1 MKLHLPVQLFRAVIA
16 LMAVAMPFNASAEQ
30 KYTVADGQQLTL
42 SGLDE
47 LDLDISGYNGS
58 SLSSKVYGGAI
69 YAKGTGSVTLEHY
82 VSVLFNENYA
92 KSSSSLSNSYAY
104 GGAIYSYSGDITLS
118 GNESVTFSGNY
129 ASSSSSYT
137 RGGAI
142 YSESGSITLS
152 GNECVTFSGNCASGA
167 SKYAYARG
175 GAISSWSGDITLS
188 GNGSVTFSGN
198 YASSSDVA
206 YGGAIYSYSGDITL
220 SGNESVT
227 FSGNY
232 ASSSSSYTRG
242 GAIYSESGSITLSGN
257 ECVTFSGNCASG
269 ASKYAYA
276 RGGAI
281 SSWSGDITLSGN
293 GSVTFSGNYASSSD
307 VAYGGAIYSAEAG
320 AITLSGNESVLFEK
334 NYEKAG
340 QGTEISPY
348 RYRLR
353 SIYVQGDVY
362 LAAKTGGHITFYD
375 SVRQESGGTVSFNAS
390 YEDAEGTEQKAGGDI
405 IFSGKYAKEH
415 LDSIIAADTPEG
427 ELAREATAEEITNSQ
442 TSEFN
447 SVITLY
453 GGRLQVVDGARLKG
467 CGLTVS
473 EGSNA
478 TVLLRNSHM
487 LHSGY
492 DITFHSGTTLAIQGY
507 VTLSAN
513 LTLKDGATLSFNL
526 NSGHADAAAL
536 TLGSSTLNAGKI
548 NLMLN
553 GEEAL
558 SEGLYKVFSITASK
572 FASLDAWT
580 AENISVS
587 GSGYTQSATFDDLV
601 WDNGVLYYK
610 VDRVSW
616 SNKSDDRLWNKD
628 SLNWT
633 RSGTDMKYTDGMV
646 LYFGDEG
653 AGTVSLVGELM
664 PSGAVV
670 NNSEGHD
677 YRWEGSGNLTG
688 DMTLTKQGSGSLIIC
703 TDNSYSGDTTVKGGT
718 LVAEHKNALG
728 SSEVILKGGTLE
740 VAAEGFS
747 NTIRAE
753 GDSTLRVDTGM
764 TLNLAAGIA
773 NTGTLTLQG
782 NFNTDAMSFADI
794 IPATMRDLDGNQ
806 GDSGYAQEAGYTLQ
820 VVDGGS
826 VNTDAATITHK
837 GKLISLSENGVAV
850 IEGAIDYTRYHIGAA
865 HTASAAA
872 IAAKSLAEGSSLQE
886 VTLEENGTLQ
896 ADASVQVK
904 ATGGM
909 IFLTDGTLA
918 GSLENVTTL
927 AGGGDIAV
935 TFEGEN
941 TLVGLNYA
949 ITTALNNSGTLT
961 MSGSFNADAV
971 TPIATESSTRVA
983 LDGTIGD
990 SGFVKSESIL
1000 LQLVT
1005 GGGSVISDAATIT
1018 YKGDIITI
1026 DNHGTAIVGGGI
1038 LYNQYHVGDGHSAS
1052 VTDIIAKAESEG
1064 SLLDNITMEDGGY
1077 LEVDGDATVNA
1088 TGGNIDITADSTL
1101 GGSIK
1106 DTDITTAEGDYKSD
1120 ISADITG
1127 DSSLTINGGDITLS
1141 GDNNYTG
1148 GTVINGGSLTAGD
1161 DTALGSGSV
1170 TVNGGTLDLNDNSIG
1185 NDIILNDGNLTGS
1198 DNYNGNLSIGGDNVS
1213 VEGGYTLGAGK
1224 VLEVATGGTEFGSDL
1239 TLAGGTLLFKGAP
1252 LTVDGEVSF
1261 TEGTTTL
1268 VDLRQWEGE
1277 LTDGLT
1283 LAVLGSDVTGWT
1295 EDCLELIGMNDMSLG
1310 FDAATGTLTLQ
1321 IEGQQPAAETITW
1334 LGAKKTVW
1342 QTGKAGWMNATTGHD
1357 AVFETGA
1364 DVIFTQS
1371 GKVTIAGAVEPGSVI
1386 VAGDKNITFKS
1397 DKKNPGRIVGDTTL
1411 TKRGKGK
1418 LTLNDGNFYSGGTVI
1433 EAGTVV
1439 AGGASAFGRGDI
1451 TISGGTLDLK
1461 SKAVTNDITLSGA
1474 ATIKSGKKYGGVLTL
1489 EGDLLKGSVL
1499 NVAEKAELKS
1509 GTVNGTLRGIGTV
1522 AVTGDVTLDTKGKIT
1537 TNSLDVSGTLHVS
1550 TKGMSMNS
1558 KASAITVEDGGLLA
1572 SAGALKAY
1580 SLEVNGGEVQ
1590 FNTAKATSV
1599 TLGNNLV
1606 LRNGASMNLSGKMTV
1621 GNLSMEN
1628 ASLALFDPSGKNKA
1642 MGLTAK
1648 GALTLTGSSLM
1659 LNGKL
1664 TAKDLTLTDS
1674 YIKLTSTKVQTITA
1688 KNSLTLSGDNTII
1701 FDFDAAN
1708 GKKYK
1713 LFSFKAFTNKGA
1725 DLYELLGWENN
1736 GSYTLTENAKD
1747 ITLTVLDSLAWES
1760 YMDELATGQKAVS
1773 AADDAVAEEETA
1785 EELLTAPQP
1794 VAAAAVDP
1802 LLRKA
1807 ADTLVQSTWGT
1818 VNASR
1823 AFGDTIAARGAHA
1836 TLLAEGKGAAWLS
1849 VMGGSS
1855 RISTDGD
1862 RNGADFTLS
1871 GAAFGVEGRVT
1882 EKSTLGVAIGNSWG
1896 KVSTFSAFPVDQD
1909 SMHIGIYGNHTLTES
1924 LTLSWMATHTRTE
1937 SELNLLGLPYEWAQ
1951 DALQLDA
1958 RLTWA
1963 TAISDK
1969 TTLSV
1974 FGGLQYLA
1982 TDSGESNGLST
1993 GSVQNLRGELGIGAS
2008 HKCSDSTLVFGELS
2022 FVGDMVRNNPTAD
2035 LGGMR
2040 LRGSNPGRAGI
2051 NLSVGAAHRLSDDW
2065 SLNASYSF
2073 ELMQN
2078 VTSHSLNVGASYSF

>member
-16 LMAVAMPFNASAEQ
+16 LMAVAMPFSASAAQ

-129 ASSSSSYT
+129 ASSSSS
-137 RGGAI
+137 
-142 YSESGSITLS
+142 S
-152 GNECVTFSGNCASGA
+152 
-167 SKYAYARG
+167 
-175 GAISSWSGDITLS
+175 
-188 GNGSVTFSGN
+188 
-198 YASSSDVA
+198 ASS
-206 YGGAIYSYSGDITL
+206 YGGAIYSSSGDITL

-232 ASSSSSYTRG
+232 ASSSSSSASSYG
-242 GAIYSESGSITLSGN
+242 GAIYSS
-257 ECVTFSGNCASG
+257 
-269 ASKYAYA
+269 
-276 RGGAI
+276 
-281 SSWSGDITLSGN
+281 SGDITLSGN
-293 GSVTFSGNYASSSD
+293 ESVTFSGNWSEASASKYTNSNSGVSTSSGAARGGAICGTTSMSGNDSILFSGNYAYATSVDAKSSSASATGGAISGSTKLVD
-307 VAYGGAIYSAEAG
+307 NTCIIFRGNSVRAEGPGTNTALGGAIYGS
-320 AITLSGNESVLFEK
+320 SVSIRNNKTVVFEG
-334 NYEKAG
+334 NYEKTG
-340 QGTEISPY
+340 SSTY
-348 RYRLR
+348 TYRLR
-353 SIYVQGDVY
+353 GLYS
-362 LAAKTGGHITFYD
+362 TGQVNL
-375 SVRQESGGTVSFNAS
+375 SA
-390 YEDAEGTEQKAGGDI
+390 AEGNSIKFRDSMYAGGNLILNEQHEGIAQTGDI
-405 IFSGKYAKEH
+405 IFSGEYTKKH
-415 LDSIIAADTPEG
+415 LS
-427 ELAREATAEEITNSQ
+427 ELKSSYTTAELRNSRTSIVGGQ
-442 TSEFN
+442 TE
-447 SVITLY
+447 LY
-453 GGRLQVVDGARLKG
+453 DGRLIVREGAILQG
-467 CGLTVS
+467 SGMTVHTS
-473 EGSNA
+473 ASGESNT
-478 TVLLRNSHM
+478 TVLLQNGQINH
-487 LHSGY
+487 G
-492 DITFHSGTTLAIQGY
+492 DNNITFATGTVMEASGISEMTGNRWTMADGSSITLHASAENTATA
-507 VTLSAN
+507 VLSYNGHFLMGEN
-513 LTLKDGATLSFNL
+513 LTLNISFDPEDAESGAYKLL
-526 NSGHADAAAL
+526 NVTTFVDE
-536 TLGSSTLNAGKI
+536 I
-548 NLMLN
+548 N
-553 GEEAL
+553 
-558 SEGLYKVFSITASK
+558 
-572 FASLDAWT
+572 WT
-580 AENISVS
+580 AENVGVNGLGGFEIS
-587 GSGYTQSATFDDLV
+587 FDDLYWDDEILYFNYIADTTGTPGGGSGTGGDNATPYLFV
-601 WDNGVLYYK
+601 GTWTNESGNGQWDN
-610 VDRVSW
+610 S
-616 SNKSDDRLWNKD
+616 
-628 SLNWT
+628 SLNWEQNA
-633 RSGTDMKYTDGMV
+633 TDYAYTDGTDV
-646 LYFGDEG
+646 VFGDEG
-653 AGTVSLVGELM
+653 AGTVKLVGELA
-664 PSGAVV
+664 PASVLV
-670 NNSEGHD
+670 NSAED
-677 YRWEGSGNLTG
+677 YTWTEDADLGGGLTG
-688 DMTLTKQGSGSLIIC
+688 AMTLTKQGEGTLSIC
-703 TDNSYSGDTTVKGGT
+703 TDNSYLGGTSIEGGT
-718 LVAEHKNALG
+718 LRVQHENALG
-728 SSEVILKGGTLE
+728 KGDVALSSGTLEMNGYSVQNNITATGGTLSGAGNYGGRL
-740 VAAEGFS
+740 VI
-747 NTIRAE
+747 T
-753 GDSTLRVDTGM
+753 GD
-764 TLNLAAGIA
+764 
-773 NTGTLTLQG
+773 LTLQG
-782 NFNTDAMSFADI
+782 KVTAAEGIKLS
-794 IPATMRDLDGNQ
+794 
-806 GDSGYAQEAGYTLQ
+806 SGSIA
-820 VVDGGS
+820 GGS
-826 VNTDAATITHK
+826 IADTKVEAAGDTEVTISSTLT
-837 GKLISLSENGVAV
+837 GTSSLSARGNVCVSGANNHTGGSTFNGGSFTLSNATAL
-850 IEGAIDYTRYHIGAA
+850 GA
-865 HTASAAA
+865 
-872 IAAKSLAEGSSLQE
+872 GSVVTMGTNTLHADAE
-886 VTLEENGTLQ
+886 VTLR
-896 ADASVQVK
+896 DA
-904 ATGGM
+904 
-909 IFLTDGTLA
+909 IL
-918 GSLENVTTL
+918 
-927 AGGGDIAV
+927 
-935 TFEGEN
+935 
-941 TLVGLNYA
+941 
-949 ITTALNNSGTLT
+949 NSGELT
-961 MSGSFNADAV
+961 MSGAWDVSALAMQKEDA
-971 TPIATESSTRVA
+971 TRI
-983 LDGTIGD
+983 DTKGRKGD
-990 SGFVKSESIL
+990 SGFARTALYEVQVVLGGRVTAKDCDLTHRELTDDNELIL
-1000 LQLVT
+1000 GSNGVAFAGGVVDYSTYYLT
-1005 GGGSVISDAATIT
+1005 GKDSVSVDEAEDVSGGA
-1018 YKGDIITI
+1018 
-1026 DNHGTAIVGGGI
+1026 
-1038 LYNQYHVGDGHSAS
+1038 
-1052 VTDIIAKAESEG
+1052 
-1064 SLLDNITMEDGGY
+1064 LDNIVMDGGY

-1088 TGGNIDITADSTL
+1088 TGGNIDITEDSTL

-1148 GTVINGGSLTAGD
+1148 GTEINGGSLVIGD
-1161 DTALGSGSV
+1161 GSSV
-1170 TVNGGTLDLNDNSIG
+1170 GTGGITVNGGTLDLNDQEIG
-1185 NDIILNDGNLTGS
+1185 NDITLNDGNLTGS

-1558 KASAITVEDGGLLA
+1558 KASAITVEDGAALV

-1580 SLEVNGGEVQ
+1580 SLEVNGGTVDIL
-1590 FNTAKATSV
+1590 TAKASSV
-1599 TLGNNLV
+1599 TLTRMQMNT
-1606 LRNGASMNLSGKMTV
+1606 GASMNLTGKMTV
-1621 GNLSMEN
+1621 SGSMQMN
-1628 ASLALFDPSGKNKA
+1628 GASLVLS
-1642 MGLTAK
+1642 
-1648 GALTLTGSSLM
+1648 
-1659 LNGKL
+1659 GKL

-1836 TLLAEGKGAAWLS
+1836 TLLAEGRGAAWLS
-1849 VMGGSS
+1849 TMGGSS